1 MDHEKVF
8 AYCEN
13 LCLEETMTKEQ
24 IMDEFDERDTD
35 ISSLNRSVADLGT
48 NKLDKSTISSGTSN
62 PSGGSNGDIYFKYS

>member
-13 LCLEETMTKEQ
+13 LCLEETLTKEQ
-24 IMDEFDERDTD
+24 IMDKFEERDTD
-35 ISSLNRSVADLGT
+35 ISSLRT

-62 PSGGSNGDIYFKYS
+62 PSGGNDGDIYFKYS